1 MYLMKDLSFLNEL
14 GKDFFD
20 KIMRWLNTS
29 AGFFENALDESK
41 RQAKRETS
49 VYFLSVLK
57 LDRLDNCSW
66 IDIIDRLSPC
76 FGVFS
81 TAFQI
86 QLWC

>member
-1 MYLMKDLSFLNEL
+1 MYVMKDLSFLNEL

-20 KIMRWLNTS
+20 KMIRWLNTS
-29 AGFFENALDESK
+29 AGFFEYALDESK
-41 RQAKRETS
+41 IQAKKATN
-49 VYFLSVLK
+49 VYVLSVLK

-76 FGVFS
+76 FARFS

-86 QLWC
+86 